1 MRQEDRSVL
10 ISHSGVFEQ
19 NILAKS
25 FFLYVWMSRHLGVI
39 QKNRRIIS
47 HLDNWK
53 RFFLFL
59 PSMKNDS
66 VKR

>member
-25 FFLYVWMSRHLGVI
+25 FFVCMNV
-39 QKNRRIIS
+39 
-47 HLDNWK
+47 
-53 RFFLFL
+53 
-59 PSMKNDS
+59 
-66 VKR
+66 